1 MKMRINDFTHLKQVK
16 YDVLNVAFFQHYFDV
31 YKSISQDFNRKVYL

>member
-16 YDVLNVAFFQHYFDV
+16 YVLNVAFFQHYFDV
-31 YKSISQDFNRKVYL
+31 NKSISQDFNRKMYL